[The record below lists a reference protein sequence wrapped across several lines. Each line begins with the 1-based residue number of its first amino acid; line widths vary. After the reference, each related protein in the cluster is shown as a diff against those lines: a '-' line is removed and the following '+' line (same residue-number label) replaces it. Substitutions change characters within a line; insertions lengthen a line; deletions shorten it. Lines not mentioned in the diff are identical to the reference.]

1 MMMLLKK
8 ERKSR
13 SPYFLKNLY
22 VFQSCIISIISVTF
36 HIKPI
41 DRAGI
46 FISLLLLKKWSH

>member
-8 ERKSR
+8 ERKPR

>member
-1 MMMLLKK
+1 MMILLEK

-13 SPYFLKNLY
+13 RPYFLKNLY
-22 VFQSCIISIISVTF
+22 VFQSCVIISVTF

-46 FISLLLLKKWSH
+46 FILLLLLKKQSH